1 MGAKKT
7 PLYDKHIEL
16 GGKVVDYSGWFLPV
30 EYTGLTDE
38 HETVRNNVGLFDV
51 SHMGEFDVKGKD
63 ALAFINYA
71 FTNDYTNVDDY
82 QIQYTLLCHEDGGII
97 DDLLIYKYNDEH
109 FLIIPNAANVDKDFA
124 HLAEVAKDFDVEF
137 KNISEEVG
145 EIAIQGPKAQEVL
158 AKVVDYNLDDIAYYH
173 FADKIAYKGYDLLI
187 SRTGYTG
194 EDGFEIYG
202 TPEAT
207 VSIWDDLLEAGKEQG
222 IKPTGLGCRDTLR
235 FEAAMPLYG
244 NEMAD
249 DINPLEAGLK
259 FAVKFDKEKFIG
271 KEALTKINE
280 EGRARK
286 IVGLEL
292 EGKRIPRHGYEVQK
306 DGKRIG
312 EITTGYRPPTVGK
325 SIANALVDA
334 DSVKLGDEVDV
345 IIHKKPN
352 KATVVSRKFLDKK

>member
-1 MGAKKT
+1 MGARKT
-7 PLYDKHIEL
+7 PLYDKHVEL

-30 EYTGLTDE
+30 EYTGLVDE

-71 FTNDYTNVDDY
+71 FTNDYTDAEDY
-82 QIQYTLLCHEDGGII
+82 KILYTLLCAEDGGII

-109 FLIIPNAANVDKDFA
+109 FLIVPNAANVEKDYA
-124 HLAEVAKDFDVEF
+124 HLSKIAKDFDIEF
-137 KNISEEVG
+137 KDISEDVG

-158 AKVVDYNLDDIAYYH
+158 SKVIDYNFDDIKYYY
-173 FADKIAYKGYDLLI
+173 FMDNIKYKGWDVLI

-202 TPEAT
+202 NAEST
-207 VSIWDDLLEAGKEQG
+207 VALWDDLMEAGKDYG
-222 IKPTGLGCRDTLR
+222 IKPAGLGSRDTLR
-235 FEAAMPLYG
+235 FEASMPLYG
-244 NEMAD
+244 NEMAE

-259 FAVKFDKEKFIG
+259 FAVKFDKDDFIG
-271 KEALTKINE
+271 KEALIAIRDD
-280 EGRARK
+280 GRKRK

-306 DGKRIG
+306 DGERIG
-312 EITTGYRPPTVGK
+312 VITTGYRPPTVGK
-325 SIANALVDA
+325 SIANALVDV
-334 DSVKLGDEVDV
+334 DSVQLGDEVEV

-352 KATVVSRKFLDKK
+352 KAKVITRKYLDM

>member
-7 PLYDKHIEL
+7 PLYDKHVEL

-30 EYTGLTDE
+30 EYSGLTDE
-38 HETVRNNVGLFDV
+38 HEAVRNNVGLFDV

-82 QIQYTLLCHEDGGII
+82 QIQYTMLCHEDGGII

-145 EIAIQGPKAQEVL
+145 EIAIQGPKSQEVL

-173 FADKIAYKGYDLLI
+173 FADNIKYKGYDILI

-207 VSIWDDLLEAGKEQG
+207 VSMWDDLLEAGKEQG
-222 IKPTGLGCRDTLR
+222 IKPTGLGL
-235 FEAAMPLYG
+235 
-244 NEMAD
+244 
-249 DINPLEAGLK
+249 
-259 FAVKFDKEKFIG
+259 
-271 KEALTKINE
+271 
-280 EGRARK
+280 
-286 IVGLEL
+286 
-292 EGKRIPRHGYEVQK
+292 
-306 DGKRIG
+306 
-312 EITTGYRPPTVGK
+312 
-325 SIANALVDA
+325 
-334 DSVKLGDEVDV
+334 
-345 IIHKKPN
+345 
-352 KATVVSRKFLDKK
+352 